1 MNATQLPPAVRD
13 GTVRGLTIV
22 GLAGI
27 ALIHLLD
34 TSGQFEEKPY
44 LGWMYVALILGCIAI
59 ASSLPHADPR
69 RVMSRAVLALLT
81 VSLATVS
88 SAAVASRQATAPDVL
103 VRLRSDAAGQS
114 SAVLTEAGGTLVA
127 EELKLWKLPART
139 AARTLR
145 TLEASGSVAFSE
157 RETTYAA
164 SVSSVDV
171 SDPLV
176 PLEWWRSA
184 IGVDGLTSP
193 GPGVPVSLVDSG
205 VDLDHPEFAGRPNL
219 ITLNTQEPQPLGGV
233 HGTSVASVVGAQENG
248 VGIVGVYPD
257 AVIRS
262 WDAATGLGTELTSSA
277 TVDGILAS
285 SQLGR
290 SVINLSLGGPDP
302 DAAIEAAVDLAV
314 ARGSLVVAAS
324 GNDGEEGSPLIYPAA
339 FPHVLTVAATQQDGS
354 VAPFS
359 SASRFV
365 DLAAPGAQIPVATL
379 DPETGTPTWALEDGT
394 SFAAPLV
401 SGAAAWIWTLRPSLD
416 AGQVAQILRTSA
428 TDIGAPGRD
437 AASGFGLLNVPAAIS
452 LPAPVRDQSE
462 SNDDVDDVTPGR
474 QGYHGT
480 PAFTRRAKTSNRASG
495 RVDAAEDPRDV
506 YRVWLPKGK
515 KVRARLSAD
524 AGIALKLIR
533 STAPS
538 VARSVSRPYLLATS
552 ATTSTGATLAYRN
565 ATAGRFVLL
574 VVTPATANTT
584 TYTLSVSTR

>member
-1 MNATQLPPAVRD
+1 MNATQLPQAVRD
-13 GTVRGLTIV
+13 GIVRGLTIV

-34 TSGQFEEKPY
+34 AAGRFEAAPY

-59 ASSLPHADPR
+59 AGSIPHAGPR
-69 RVMSRAVLALLT
+69 PVTSRAVLALLT
-81 VSLATVS
+81 VFLAAVS
-88 SAAVASRQATAPDVL
+88 SAAVASRQATAADVL
-103 VRLRSDAAGQS
+103 VRLRSDAAGHS

-127 EELKLWKLPART
+127 EELDLWKLPARS
-139 AARTLR
+139 AVQALR

-157 RETTYAA
+157 RETTYVAG
-164 SVSSVDV
+164 VSSVV

-176 PLEWWRSA
+176 SQQWWRSA

-219 ITLNTQEPQPLGGV
+219 STLNTQEPQPFGGV

-248 VGIVGVYPD
+248 VGVVGVYPE

-277 TVDGILAS
+277 IVNGILAS
-285 SQLGR
+285 SQRGR
-290 SVINLSLGGPDP
+290 SVVNLSLGGRDP
-302 DAAIEAAVDLAV
+302 DAAIEAAVNLAV

-324 GNDGEEGSPLIYPAA
+324 GNDGEEGSPLNFPAA
-339 FPHVLTVAATQQDGS
+339 FPHVLTVAATQPDGS

-379 DPETGTPTWALEDGT
+379 DPETGMPTWALADGT

-416 AGQVAQILRTSA
+416 AGQVAQILRSTA

-437 AASGFGLLNVPAAIS
+437 AASGFGLLNVPAALS
-452 LPAPVRDQSE
+452 LPTPVKDQSE

-474 QGYHGT
+474 EGYHGT
-480 PAFTRRAKTSNRASG
+480 PAFTRSAKTSNRTSG

-515 KVRARLSAD
+515 TVRARLSAD
-524 AGIALKLIR
+524 AGIALKLVR

-538 VARSVSRPYLLATS
+538 VARGVSRPDLLATN

-565 ATAGRFVLL
+565 ATAARFGLL

-584 TYTLSVSTR
+584 TYTLSVSAR

>member
-1 MNATQLPPAVRD
+1 MNATQLPQAVR
-13 GTVRGLTIV
+13 GGIVRGLTIV

-44 LGWMYVALILGCIAI
+44 LGWMYVALILGCIGI
-59 ASSLPHADPR
+59 ASSLPHAGPR
-69 RVMSRAVLALLT
+69 RVTSRAVLALLA

-176 PLEWWRSA
+176 PQEWWRSA

-219 ITLNTQEPQPLGGV
+219 ITLNTQEPQPFGGV
-233 HGTSVASVVGAQENG
+233 HGTSVASVVGAQENR

-257 AVIRS
+257 SVIRS

-277 TVDGILAS
+277 IVDGILTS
-285 SQLGR
+285 SQRGR

-324 GNDGEEGSPLIYPAA
+324 GNDGEEGSPLTYPAA

-365 DLAAPGAQIPVATL
+365 DLAAPGEQIPVATL

-428 TDIGAPGRD
+428 TDIDAPGRD

-462 SNDDVDDVTPGR
+462 PNDDVDDVTPGR

-506 YRVWLPKGK
+506 YRVWLTKGK

-574 VVTPATANTT
+574 VVTPATAKTT